1 MQVRA
6 TMDGAVGR
14 VTLCAPERRNAIDQR
29 FVEEL
34 DEAVATC
41 AGSGDL
47 RALLIDAEGPAFTVG
62 GDLRHLARDP
72 DDLASVT
79 DPLLEVFHR
88 ALVRIASL
96 SVPVVC
102 AVQGAVA
109 GGGLGIVWASDVVL
123 ASDDARF
130 ATAFAHIGFSGD
142 GGSSWW
148 LPRLVGLRRAQTM
161 MLLGEP
167 VRADE
172 AFELGFVTRIVDG
185 AELAGEAQ
193 RVTERFAA
201 GPTAAYGEMRTLLRT
216 SATVDLREG
225 LDREEQAMRRIA
237 RTADAQHGI
246 AAFASKIAPTFVGR

>member
-1 MQVRA
+1 MRVRG
-6 TMDGAVGR
+6 TMDGEVGR

-34 DEAVATC
+34 DEAVASC

-62 GDLRHLARDP
+62 GDLRHLGRDP
-72 DDLASVT
+72 EDLASVT
-79 DPLLEVFHR
+79 DPLLRVFHR

-102 AVQGAVA
+102 AVRGAVA

-123 ASDDARF
+123 ASEDARF

-167 VRADE
+167 VGADE
-172 AFELGFVTRIVDG
+172 AYELGFVTRIVDG
-185 AELAGEAQ
+185 AALDEEAQ
-193 RVTERFAA
+193 RVTERFAT

-216 SATVDLREG
+216 SGGVDLREG
-225 LDREEQAMRRIA
+225 LEREEQAMQRIA

-246 AAFASKIAPTFVGR
+246 VAFTSKTTPRFVGR